1 MPKEGM
7 ISVLVAKG
15 YGSPARPE
23 PSAIFDQYLT
33 RMRRA
38 KNLVRLEPRAARPLP
53 AAAAGPVSRAKD
65 AGPNCDRILGQR
77 KAAPLL
83 WTAADMFRR
92 AD

>member
-1 MPKEGM
+1 MIQAIDSKVMMLIKENPLTS
-7 ISVLVAKG
+7 ICPV
-15 YGSPARPE
+15 
-23 PSAIFDQYLT
+23 FDQD
-33 RMRRA
+33 A
-38 KNLVRLEPRAARPLP
+38 ASQKLVKVEPRAARPLP